1 MMARMGAQ
9 NETTAAGAA
18 VAETAAEA
26 AAAQVFIKRWRGVT
40 ASELS
45 TAQSFVIQLCDLL
58 GVEPP
63 HPTPE
68 QSYMFE
74 RPITFTHGD
83 GSTSAGRIDCYRR
96 GHFVWESKKLKGGER
111 QAAAGS
117 RRFDDAL
124 LRARTQAENYA
135 RALPAAEGRPPFVVV
150 VDVGHVIELY
160 AEFTRSGATY
170 TPFPDPRSHRI
181 RLDQLADPLMRAR
194 LKALWTDPLSLD
206 PSRASARVTR
216 EVAAELAALA
226 KSLEA
231 AGHTPHDVAG
241 FLTRC
246 LFSMFAEDV
255 GLLPPSNEAGQGSF
269 MHLLRQYREQPATL
283 TSMLRVFWQGM
294 DAGGFNAAIAA
305 DVLRFNGKLFKGAGE
320 TGYVLPLTTTQI
332 DGLLR
337 AAKANWT
344 EVEPAIFGTLLE
356 RALDPA
362 ERHALGAHYTPRAY
376 VERLVLPTV
385 VEPLRADWAN
395 AQAAALVL
403 AHEAD
408 ELEAN
413 PPVRKAGTTHETFD
427 PRLLARETRALTEHE
442 RKVREKWKEAREE
455 IRRFHHQLCTTR
467 VLDPACGS
475 GNFLYVTLEHLKR
488 LEGEVLNQLQGLGA
502 ESEAFAEGE
511 TVTLKQFLGIE
522 LNERAAALAELV
534 LWIGWLQW
542 QVRTRGLAS
551 VAEPVVH
558 DYGNIEHR
566 DAVLAYDRAELA
578 TDESGQVITRWDGTT
593 FKKHPV
599 TGEDVPDEAA
609 QVPQWRYVNPRPAE
623 WPAADFVVGNPPF
636 IGAKYL
642 RDALGDGYAQT
653 LRATWPDVP
662 ESADFVMYW
671 WHHAAWL
678 VRAGLARRFG
688 FITTNSLRQTF
699 NRRVVQAALDGAPV
713 AAGLVRASGAGHAG
727 GLMLPNA
734 QKSAPGTPRPGLQ
747 ALSLIFA
754 IPDHPWVDSANG
766 AAVRIA
772 MTVGMA
778 GGREGRLLT
787 VTDEREGGDG
797 EVAVRLAEARGWL
810 HADLCRGANVAAARA
825 LLANA
830 GVSSP
835 GVKLHGAGFIVSREE
850 AATLGLGRVPGLERH
865 IREYRNGRDLM
876 ASPRDALVIDLFG
889 RSADE
894 VRVRFP
900 AVFQWV
906 VERVKP
912 ERDAKAN
919 TKDGAGYAA
928 QWWLFGKP
936 RQELRQQLAGLN
948 RFVATVVTAK
958 HRVFQFLATNTMP
971 DDAIIAIALDDALC
985 LGVLS
990 SEVHCEWA
998 LRTGSTLE
1006 DRPRYLKTS
1015 CFEPFPFPGD
1025 DTGLTP
1031 DLTDHIRHLAEQLDA
1046 HRKARQAA
1054 FDSVTLT
1061 GLYNVLDKL
1070 RRGEAL
1076 SPKEKVLHEQGL
1088 VSVLRSLHDELDAA
1102 VLAAYGWS
1110 DLGPVPWADEAA
1122 RAAWTEA
1129 VLERLVALNARRA
1142 AEEAAGTIRWLRP
1155 DFQDPARRAEREA
1168 AAQAARTPAEGLL
1181 NQERLATIPRWEQPD
1196 LGMKMA
1202 DNEAPPAS
1210 QVPEAPAEDAAAHPG
1225 ASAIAAQPWPAT
1237 LPEQVRAVAQLLA
1250 ASPAPLPLPAIE
1262 AGFKG
1267 KGPWKKGLP
1276 RILDTLEALGR
1287 ARHEGA
1293 GWRG

>member
-1 MMARMGAQ
+1 MMRRMGDTAS
-9 NETTAAGAA
+9 TTPAASDAA
-18 VAETAAEA
+18 IDATTRATHE
-26 AAAQVFIKRWRGVT
+26 FIARWRGVT

-45 TAQSFVIQLCDLL
+45 TSQSFVIQLCELL
-58 GVEPP
+58 GVQPP

-96 GHFVWESKKLKGGER
+96 GHFVWESKKLKDGER

-135 RALPAAEGRPPFVVV
+135 RALPATEGRPPFVVV

-181 RLDQLADPLMRAR
+181 RLEQLADPAIRKR

-216 EVAAELAALA
+216 EVAAELAELA

-231 AGHTPHDVAG
+231 AGHTPHHVAG

-255 GLLPPSNEAGQGSF
+255 GLLPKSGPEGLGSF
-269 MHLLRQYREQPATL
+269 VHLLRQHREQPATL
-283 TSMLRVFWQGM
+283 AQMLKIFWAGM

-305 DVLRFNGKLFKGAGE
+305 DVLRFNGKLFKGAAAD
-320 TGYVLPLTTTQI
+320 GYVLPLTTAQI

-337 AAKANWT
+337 AARANWT

-356 RALDPA
+356 RALDPT

-395 AQAAALVL
+395 AQAAAIVL
-403 AHEAD
+403 AREAD
-408 ELEAN
+408 ELEG
-413 PPVRKAGTTHETFD
+413 KK
-427 PRLLARETRALTEHE
+427 REAKLE
-442 RKVREKWKEAREE
+442 EARAE

-488 LEGEVLNQLQGLGA
+488 LEGEVMNQLEALGQTQERLGL
-502 ESEAFAEGE
+502 EGE
-511 TVTLKQFLGIE
+511 TVTLQQLRGIE

-542 QVRTRGLAS
+542 HVRTRGLAS

-623 WPAADFVVGNPPF
+623 WPAADFIVGNPPF
-636 IGAKYL
+636 IGAGPM
-642 RDALGDGYAQT
+642 RAALGDGYVQA
-653 LRATWPDVP
+653 LRATWTDVP

-699 NRRVVQAALDGAPV
+699 NRRVVQAALDGLPVKAGGRV
-713 AAGLVRASGAGHAG
+713 AAGAGHAG

-734 QKSAPGTPRPGLQ
+734 QKSAPGTPRPGLM
-747 ALSLIFA
+747 ALSLIYA

-772 MTVGMA
+772 MTVAKSGSDPDFAQQNSGSDPDLA
-778 GGREGRLLT
+778 GHGKGRLLT
-787 VTDEREGGDG
+787 VTDEQTAESG
-797 EVAVRLAEARGWL
+797 EVIVSLVERQGRIQ
-810 HADLCRGANVAAARA
+810 ADLKVGAAVSGAGR
-825 LLANA
+825 LKANA
-830 GVSSP
+830 ELSSP

-850 AATLGLGRVPGLERH
+850 AATLGLGTVPGLERH
-865 IREYRNGRDLM
+865 VREYRNGRDLM

-889 RSADE
+889 LNADE

-912 ERDAKAN
+912 ERDQNNRATYRDN
-919 TKDGAGYAA
+919 WWVFGEPRKDFRPA
-928 QWWLFGKP
+928 
-936 RQELRQQLAGLN
+936 LAGLP
-948 RFVATVVTAK
+948 RYIATVETAK
-958 HRVFQFLATNTMP
+958 HRTFQFLDASVLP
-971 DDAIIAIALDDALC
+971 DNMLIAIATDDGAW

-990 SEVHCEWA
+990 SQVHVEWA
-998 LRTGSTLE
+998 LAAGGRLGVGN
-1006 DRPRYLKTS
+1006 DPRYNKS
-1015 CFEPFPFPGD
+1015 RCFEPFPFPHD

-1031 DLTDHIRHLAEQLDA
+1031 ELTDRIRHLAEQLDA

-1054 FDSVTLT
+1054 FDAVTLT

-1122 RAAWTEA
+1122 RAVWTEA

-1155 DFQDPARRAEREA
+1155 DFQDPARRAEREV
-1168 AAQAARTPAEGLL
+1168 PPP
-1181 NQERLATIPRWEQPD
+1181 PRRR
-1196 LGMKMA
+1196 G
-1202 DNEAPPAS
+1202 PPPMDS
-1210 QVPEAPAEDAAAHPG
+1210 
-1225 ASAIAAQPWPAT
+1225 
-1237 LPEQVRAVAQLLA
+1237 
-1250 ASPAPLPLPAIE
+1250 
-1262 AGFKG
+1262 
-1267 KGPWKKGLP
+1267 
-1276 RILDTLEALGR
+1276 
-1287 ARHEGA
+1287 
-1293 GWRG
+1293 

>member
-1 MMARMGAQ
+1 MMRRMGD
-9 NETTAAGAA
+9 TASTAPAA
-18 VAETAAEA
+18 SDAAIDA
-26 AAAQVFIKRWRGVT
+26 RPRPRAFIARWRGVT

-45 TAQSFVIQLCDLL
+45 TSQSFVIQLCELL
-58 GVEPP
+58 GVQPP

-96 GHFVWESKKLKGGER
+96 GHFVWESKKLKDGER

-181 RLDQLADPLMRAR
+181 RLEQLADPAIRKR

-216 EVAAELAALA
+216 EVAAELAELA

-231 AGHTPHDVAG
+231 AGHTPHHVAG

-255 GLLPPSNEAGQGSF
+255 GLLPKSGPEGLGSF
-269 MHLLRQYREQPATL
+269 VHLLRQHREQPATL
-283 TSMLRVFWQGM
+283 AQMLKIFWAGM

-305 DVLRFNGKLFKGAGE
+305 DVLRFNGKLFKGAAAD
-320 TGYVLPLTTTQI
+320 GYVLPLTTAQI

-337 AAKANWT
+337 AGRANWT

-356 RALDPA
+356 RALDPT

-395 AQAAALVL
+395 AQAAAIV
-403 AHEAD
+403 
-408 ELEAN
+408 
-413 PPVRKAGTTHETFD
+413 
-427 PRLLARETRALTEHE
+427 LAREADDLDG
-442 RKVREKWKEAREE
+442 KKREAKLEEARAE

-488 LEGEVLNQLQGLGA
+488 LEGEVMNQLEALGQTQERLGL
-502 ESEAFAEGE
+502 EGE
-511 TVTLKQFLGIE
+511 TVTLQQLRGIE

-542 QVRTRGLAS
+542 HVRTRGLAS

-593 FKKHPV
+593 FKKYPV

-623 WPAADFVVGNPPF
+623 WPAADFIVGNPPF
-636 IGAKYL
+636 IGAGPM
-642 RDALGDGYAQT
+642 RAALGDGYVQA
-653 LRATWPDVP
+653 LRATWTDVP

-678 VRAGLARRFG
+678 VRSGAARRFG

-699 NRRVVQAALDGAPV
+699 NRRVVQAALDGVPVKAGGLV
-713 AAGLVRASGAGHAG
+713 AAGAGHAG

-734 QKSAPGTPRPGLQ
+734 QKSAPGTPRPGLM
-747 ALSLIFA
+747 ALSLVYA

-772 MTVGMA
+772 MTVAKSGSDPDFAQQNSGSDPNLA
-778 GGREGRLLT
+778 GHGKGRLLT
-787 VTDEREGGDG
+787 VTDEQTAESG
-797 EVAVRLAEARGWL
+797 EVIVSLVERQGRIQ
-810 HADLCRGANVAAARA
+810 ADLKVGAAVCGAGR
-825 LLANA
+825 LKANA
-830 GVSSP
+830 DLSSP

-850 AATLGLGRVPGLERH
+850 AAALGLGRVPGLDRH

-889 RSADE
+889 LNADE

-936 RQELRQQLAGLN
+936 RQEMRRQLAGLH
-948 RFVATVVTAK
+948 RYIATVETAK
-958 HRVFQFLATNTMP
+958 HRTFQFLDASVLP
-971 DDAIIAIALDDALC
+971 DNKLIAIASDDAAW

-990 SEVHCEWA
+990 SQIHVEWA
-998 LRTGSTLE
+998 LAAGSWLGVGN
-1006 DRPRYLKTS
+1006 DPVYVKSR
-1015 CFEPFPFPGD
+1015 CFETFPFPHD

-1031 DLTDHIRHLAEQLDA
+1031 ELTDRIRHLAEQIDA

-1054 FDSVTLT
+1054 FESVTLT
-1061 GLYNVLDKL
+1061 GLYNLLDKL
-1070 RRGEAL
+1070 RRAEPL

-1122 RAAWTEA
+1122 RAVWTEA

-1168 AAQAARTPAEGLL
+1168 AAAQAVRTSADELL
-1181 NQERLATIPRWEQPD
+1181 NQERPVAIPRWEQPD

-1202 DNEAPPAS
+1202 ENEAPPAS
-1210 QVPEAPAEDAAAHPG
+1210 QVPEVPAEDATDHSAAP
-1225 ASAIAAQPWPAT
+1225 APATAAQPWPAA

-1287 ARHEGA
+1287 ARREGA

>member
-1 MMARMGAQ
+1 MPPSTPPRHA
-9 NETTAAGAA
+9 
-18 VAETAAEA
+18 
-26 AAAQVFIKRWRGVT
+26 FIARWRGVT

-45 TAQSFVIQLCDLL
+45 TSQSFVIQLCELL
-58 GVEPP
+58 GVQPP

-83 GSTSAGRIDCYRR
+83 GSSSAGRIDCYLR
-96 GHFVWESKKLKGGER
+96 GHFVWESKKLKSGIQS
-111 QAAAGS
+111 QASGATTHTTTRA
-117 RRFDDAL
+117 FDDAL

-181 RLDQLADPLMRAR
+181 RLEQLADPAIRKR

-216 EVAAELAALA
+216 EVAAELAELA

-231 AGHTPHDVAG
+231 AGHTPHHVAG

-255 GLLPPSNEAGQGSF
+255 GLLPKSGPEGLGSF
-269 MHLLRQYREQPATL
+269 VHLLRQHREQPATL
-283 TSMLRVFWQGM
+283 AQMLKIFWAGM

-305 DVLRFNGKLFKGAGE
+305 DVLRFNGKLFKGAAAD
-320 TGYVLPLTTTQI
+320 GYVLPLSTAQI

-337 AAKANWT
+337 AARANWT

-356 RALDPA
+356 RALDPT

-395 AQAAALVL
+395 AQAAAIVL
-403 AHEAD
+403 AREAD
-408 ELEAN
+408 ELEG
-413 PPVRKAGTTHETFD
+413 KK
-427 PRLLARETRALTEHE
+427 REAKLE
-442 RKVREKWKEAREE
+442 EARAE

-488 LEGEVLNQLQGLGA
+488 LEGEVMNQLEALGQTQERLGL
-502 ESEAFAEGE
+502 EGE
-511 TVTLKQFLGIE
+511 TVTLQQLRGIE

-542 QVRTRGLAS
+542 HVRTRGLAS

-578 TDESGQVITRWDGTT
+578 TDEASQVITRWDGTT

-623 WPAADFVVGNPPF
+623 WPAADFIVGNPPF
-636 IGAKYL
+636 IGAGPM
-642 RDALGDGYAQT
+642 RAALGDGYVQA
-653 LRATWPDVP
+653 LRATWTDVP

-678 VRAGLARRFG
+678 VRSGAARRFG

-699 NRRVVQAALDGAPV
+699 NRRVVQAALDGVPVKAGGLV
-713 AAGLVRASGAGHAG
+713 AAGAGHAG

-734 QKSAPGTPRPGLQ
+734 QKSAPGTPRPGLM
-747 ALSLIFA
+747 ALSLIYA

-772 MTVGMA
+772 MTVAKSGSDPDFAQQNSGSDPDLA
-778 GGREGRLLT
+778 GHGKGRLLT
-787 VTDEREGGDG
+787 VTDEQTAESG
-797 EVAVRLAEARGWL
+797 EVIVSLVERQGRIQ
-810 HADLCRGANVAAARA
+810 ADLKVGAAVSGAGR
-825 LLANA
+825 LRANA
-830 GVSSP
+830 DLSSP

-850 AATLGLGRVPGLERH
+850 AAALGLGTVPGLERH
-865 IREYRNGRDLM
+865 VREYRNGRDLM

-889 RSADE
+889 LSADE
-894 VRVRFP
+894 VRQRFP

-936 RQELRQQLAGLN
+936 RQEMRRQLAGLH
-948 RFVATVVTAK
+948 RYIATVETAK
-958 HRVFQFLATNTMP
+958 HRTFQFLDASVLP
-971 DDAIIAIALDDALC
+971 DNMLIAIATDDGAW

-990 SEVHCEWA
+990 SQVHVEWA
-998 LRTGSTLE
+998 LAAGGGSASAMTRLQQV
-1006 DRPRYLKTS
+1006 R
-1015 CFEPFPFPGD
+1015 CFEPFPFPAD

-1031 DLTDHIRHLAEQLDA
+1031 ELTDRIRHLAEQLDA

-1054 FDSVTLT
+1054 FESVTLT

-1070 RRGEAL
+1070 RRGEVL

-1122 RAAWTEA
+1122 RAVWTEA

-1168 AAQAARTPAEGLL
+1168 AAAQAARTPAEGLL

-1210 QVPEAPAEDAAAHPG
+1210 QAPEAPGEDATAHPG
-1225 ASAIAAQPWPAT
+1225 APAPATAAQPWPAT

-1287 ARHEGA
+1287 ARREGA

>member
-1 MMARMGAQ
+1 M
-9 NETTAAGAA
+9 
-18 VAETAAEA
+18 
-26 AAAQVFIKRWRGVT
+26 
-40 ASELS
+40 
-45 TAQSFVIQLCDLL
+45 
-58 GVEPP
+58 
-63 HPTPE
+63 
-68 QSYMFE
+68 
-74 RPITFTHGD
+74 
-83 GSTSAGRIDCYRR
+83 
-96 GHFVWESKKLKGGER
+96 
-111 QAAAGS
+111 
-117 RRFDDAL
+117 
-124 LRARTQAENYA
+124 
-135 RALPAAEGRPPFVVV
+135 
-150 VDVGHVIELY
+150 
-160 AEFTRSGATY
+160 
-170 TPFPDPRSHRI
+170 
-181 RLDQLADPLMRAR
+181 
-194 LKALWTDPLSLD
+194 
-206 PSRASARVTR
+206 
-216 EVAAELAALA
+216 
-226 KSLEA
+226 
-231 AGHTPHDVAG
+231 
-241 FLTRC
+241 
-246 LFSMFAEDV
+246 
-255 GLLPPSNEAGQGSF
+255 
-269 MHLLRQYREQPATL
+269 
-283 TSMLRVFWQGM
+283 
-294 DAGGFNAAIAA
+294 
-305 DVLRFNGKLFKGAGE
+305 
-320 TGYVLPLTTTQI
+320 
-332 DGLLR
+332 
-337 AAKANWT
+337 
-344 EVEPAIFGTLLE
+344 
-356 RALDPA
+356 
-362 ERHALGAHYTPRAY
+362 
-376 VERLVLPTV
+376 LPTV

-395 AQAAALVL
+395 AQAAAIVL
-403 AHEAD
+403 AREAD
-408 ELEAN
+408 ELDGKKREA
-413 PPVRKAGTTHETFD
+413 KLE
-427 PRLLARETRALTEHE
+427 
-442 RKVREKWKEAREE
+442 EARAE

-488 LEGEVLNQLQGLGA
+488 LEGEVMNQLEALGQTQERLGL
-502 ESEAFAEGE
+502 EGE
-511 TVTLKQFLGIE
+511 TVTLQQLRGIE

-542 QVRTRGLAS
+542 HVRTRGLAS

-623 WPAADFVVGNPPF
+623 WAAADFIVGNPPF
-636 IGAKYL
+636 IGAGPM
-642 RDALGDGYAQT
+642 RAALGDGYVQA
-653 LRATWPDVP
+653 LRATWTDVP

-678 VRAGLARRFG
+678 VRSGAARRFG

-699 NRRVVQAALDGAPV
+699 NRRVVQAALDGVPVKAGGLV
-713 AAGLVRASGAGHAG
+713 AAGAGHAG
-727 GLMLPNA
+727 GRFLRIW
-734 QKSAPGTPRPGLQ
+734 QHVAPGTPRPGLM
-747 ALSLIFA
+747 ALSLIYA

-772 MTVGMA
+772 MTVGVA

-797 EVAVRLAEARGWL
+797 EVAVRLAEARGLL
-810 HADLCRGANVAAARA
+810 HADLRRGANVAAARA

-830 GVSSP
+830 GMSSP
-835 GVKLHGAGFIVSREE
+835 GVKLHGAGFIVSRQE
-850 AATLGLGRVPGLERH
+850 AAALGLGTVPGLERH
-865 IREYRNGRDLM
+865 VREYRNGRDLM

-889 RSADE
+889 LNADE
-894 VRVRFP
+894 VRQRFP

-912 ERDAKAN
+912 ERDQN
-919 TKDGAGYAA
+919 NRVTYRDNWWVFGEPRKDFRPA
-928 QWWLFGKP
+928 
-936 RQELRQQLAGLN
+936 LAGLP
-948 RFVATVVTAK
+948 RYIATVETAK
-958 HRVFQFLATNTMP
+958 HRTFQFLDGSVLPDNMLITIAS
-971 DDAIIAIALDDALC
+971 DDAAW

-990 SEVHCEWA
+990 SQVHVEWA
-998 LRTGSTLE
+998 LAAGGRLGVGN
-1006 DRPRYLKTS
+1006 DPRYNKS
-1015 CFEPFPFPGD
+1015 RCFEPFPFPSG

-1031 DLTDHIRHLAEQLDA
+1031 ELTERIRSLAEQLDA

-1054 FDSVTLT
+1054 FDTVTLT

-1122 RAAWTEA
+1122 RAVWTEA

-1168 AAQAARTPAEGLL
+1168 AAAQAVRTPADGLL

-1202 DNEAPPAS
+1202 ENEAPPAS
-1210 QVPEAPAEDAAAHPG
+1210 QVPEVPAEDATAHP
-1225 ASAIAAQPWPAT
+1225 AAPAPATAAQPWPAT

-1287 ARHEGA
+1287 ARREGE

>member
-1 MMARMGAQ
+1 MMRRMGDTAS
-9 NETTAAGAA
+9 TTPAASDAA
-18 VAETAAEA
+18 IDATTQAAHD
-26 AAAQVFIKRWRGVT
+26 FIARWRGVT

-45 TAQSFVIQLCDLL
+45 TSQSFVIQLCELL
-58 GVEPP
+58 GVQPP

-96 GHFVWESKKLKGGER
+96 GHFVWESKKLKDGER

-135 RALPAAEGRPPFVVV
+135 RALPATEGRPPFVVV

-181 RLDQLADPLMRAR
+181 RLEQLADPAIRKR

-216 EVAAELAALA
+216 EVAAELAELA

-231 AGHTPHDVAG
+231 AGHTPHHVAG

-255 GLLPPSNEAGQGSF
+255 GLLPKSGPEGLGSF
-269 MHLLRQYREQPATL
+269 VHLLRQHREQPATL
-283 TSMLRVFWQGM
+283 TQMLKIFWAGM

-305 DVLRFNGKLFKGAGE
+305 DVLRFNGKLFKGAAAD
-320 TGYVLPLTTTQI
+320 GYVLPLTTAQI

-337 AAKANWT
+337 AARANWT

-356 RALDPA
+356 RALDPT

-395 AQAAALVL
+395 AQAAAIVL
-403 AHEAD
+403 AREAD
-408 ELEAN
+408 ELDGKKREA
-413 PPVRKAGTTHETFD
+413 KLE
-427 PRLLARETRALTEHE
+427 
-442 RKVREKWKEAREE
+442 EARAE

-488 LEGEVLNQLQGLGA
+488 LEGEVMNQLEALGQTQERLGL
-502 ESEAFAEGE
+502 EGE
-511 TVTLKQFLGIE
+511 TVTLQQLRGIE

-542 QVRTRGLAS
+542 HVRTRGLAS

-578 TDESGQVITRWDGTT
+578 TDEAGQVITRWDGTT

-623 WPAADFVVGNPPF
+623 WPAADFIVGNPPF
-636 IGAKYL
+636 IGAGPM
-642 RDALGDGYAQT
+642 RAALGDGYVQA
-653 LRATWPDVP
+653 LRATWTDVP

-671 WHHAAWL
+671 WHHAACL
-678 VRAGLARRFG
+678 VRTGAARRFG

-699 NRRVVQAALDGAPV
+699 NRRVVQAALDGAPL
-713 AAGLVRASGAGHAG
+713 AAGLVQASGAAGAGHAG

-734 QKSAPGTPRPGLQ
+734 QKSAPGMPRPGLQ
-747 ALSLIFA
+747 ALSLIYA

-772 MTVGMA
+772 MTVAKSGSDPDFAQQNSGSDPNLA
-778 GGREGRLLT
+778 GHGKGRLLT
-787 VTDEREGGDG
+787 VTDEQTAESG
-797 EVAVRLAEARGWL
+797 EVIVSLVERQGRIQ
-810 HADLCRGANVAAARA
+810 ADLKVGAAVSGAGR
-825 LLANA
+825 LKANA
-830 GVSSP
+830 DLSSP
-835 GVKLHGAGFIVSREE
+835 GVKLHGAGFIVSRKE
-850 AATLGLGRVPGLERH
+850 AAVLGLGTVPGLDRH

-876 ASPRDALVIDLFG
+876 ASPRDVLVIDLFG
-889 RSADE
+889 LSADE

-906 VERVKP
+906 AERVKP
-912 ERDAKAN
+912 ERDQN
-919 TKDGAGYAA
+919 NRAA
-928 QWWLFGKP
+928 YREHWWVFG
-936 RQELRQQLAGLN
+936 ELRKDFRLALAGLP
-948 RFVATVVTAK
+948 RYIATVETAK
-958 HRVFQFLATNTMP
+958 HRTFQFLDASVLP
-971 DDAIIAIALDDALC
+971 DNMLIAIATDDGAW

-990 SEVHCEWA
+990 SQVHVEWA
-998 LRTGSTLE
+998 LASGGTLE
-1006 DRPRYLKTS
+1006 DRPRYNKS
-1015 CFEPFPFPGD
+1015 VCFEKFPFPSD

-1031 DLTDHIRHLAEQLDA
+1031 DLTDRIRHLAEQLDA

-1054 FDSVTLT
+1054 FESVTLT

-1110 DLGPVPWADEAA
+1110 DLGLVPWGDEAA
-1122 RAAWTEA
+1122 RAVWTEA

-1168 AAQAARTPAEGLL
+1168 AAAQAARPPADGLL

-1202 DNEAPPAS
+1202 DNEAPAAS
-1210 QVPEAPAEDAAAHPG
+1210 QVPEAPAEDATAHPA
-1225 ASAIAAQPWPAT
+1225 ASVPATAAQPWPAT

-1287 ARHEGA
+1287 ARREGA